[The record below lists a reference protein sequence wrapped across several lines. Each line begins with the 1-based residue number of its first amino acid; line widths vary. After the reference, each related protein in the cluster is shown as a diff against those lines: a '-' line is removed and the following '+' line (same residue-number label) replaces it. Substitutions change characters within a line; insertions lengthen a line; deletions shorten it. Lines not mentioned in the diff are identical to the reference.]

1 MMMVMMMIIII
12 RSSSSSRRSYQ
23 NDGHVS
29 FSNLP
34 SQWNYGKSQDLP
46 RNRE

>member
-12 RSSSSSRRSYQ
+12 RSSSSRRSYQ